1 MIVATNIMLKPH
13 VETTRQVWDWWVHQ
27 ERFLQ
32 LHALEADLAKA
43 QAWSLRQER
52 RRQGVR
58 LDRNFYLRHV
68 LRLSSGVVS
77 ITAWTVT
84 VVATVEVAVVV
95 VDGAEMDRW
104 TWR

>member
-1 MIVATNIMLKPH
+1 MLNCNL
-13 VETTRQVWDWWVHQ
+13 TRQVWDWWVHQ

-58 LDRNFYLRHV
+58 LDRNFYLGHV
-68 LRLSSGVVS
+68 LTFVLRGGEHHSMNRDRGGNRGGGGGGGGWGRDGQMDLK
-77 ITAWTVT
+77 
-84 VVATVEVAVVV
+84 VES
-95 VDGAEMDRW
+95 
-104 TWR
+104 TL